1 MSEAKKWYIGV
12 YGGEAQARACGM
24 GAREIIRSSEGETF
38 ILASDFDRVTAERDA
53 LRQRLI
59 ASEDLLEIWRTWLG
73 PNRESCDEGGKQIW
87 DRIDFLKSQGGV
99 GNDA

>member
-1 MSEAKKWYIGV
+1 MSEVKKWYIGV

-24 GAREIIRSSEGETF
+24 GAREIIRASEGETF
-38 ILASDFDRVTAERDA
+38 ILASAFDRVTAERDA

-87 DRIDFLKSQGGV
+87 DRIDFLKSQEGV

>member
-1 MSEAKKWYIGV
+1 MSVVRKWYIGV

-24 GAREIIRSSEGETF
+24 GAREIIRAIEGETF
-38 ILASDFDRVTAERDA
+38 TLAADFDQVTAERDA
-53 LRQRLI
+53 LRQRLT

-73 PNRESCDEGGKQIW
+73 PDRESCDEGGKQIW
-87 DRIDFLKSQGGV
+87 DRIDSLRSQEGV

>member
-1 MSEAKKWYIGV
+1 MSEVKKWYIGV

-24 GAREIIRSSEGETF
+24 GAREIIRASEGETF

-53 LRQRLI
+53 LRLI

-87 DRIDFLKSQGGV
+87 DRIDFLTSQEGV